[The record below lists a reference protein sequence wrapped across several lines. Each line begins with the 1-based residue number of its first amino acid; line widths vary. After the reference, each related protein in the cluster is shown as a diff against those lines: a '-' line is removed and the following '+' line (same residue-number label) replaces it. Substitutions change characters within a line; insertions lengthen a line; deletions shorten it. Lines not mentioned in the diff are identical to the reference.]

1 MQNENSLK
9 PTAYERAIADYSKE
23 KSAAYEQAKAQAAAE
38 PKSFI
43 CSIHKDIA
51 DYIDAKIKDTEEYI
65 AIMYKG
71 TTVPSAYLGTLR
83 NLQNTAKEAARSFKK
98 EDMSWANR
106 ENSNQDRILQYEV
119 EKHAEINLL
128 IEAAKTYTQEA
139 ETIAQLSLRE
149 AEIDSVFTKAA
160 ASRDAKSGDSK
171 APKNAAKLDAERTA
185 IVGAKAEK
193 ITLLERLK
201 AAIRNGKEKFLNMVE
216 AFKQRGVWEKV
227 LKLRADFGKAWELVK
242 GWLQDAKE
250 LAEEAGEIVQQ
261 AANTAKE
268 VANDLT
274 NPNQTAETQT
284 QAEIAFKP

>member
-1 MQNENSLK
+1 MQNENELK
-9 PTAYERAIADYSKE
+9 AL
-23 KSAAYEQAKAQAAAE
+23 AYEQAKAQLADA

-43 CSIHKDIA
+43 YGIHKDIA
-51 DYIDAKIKDTEEYI
+51 DYIDAQIKNTEEYI
-65 AIMYKG
+65 AVMYKG

-83 NLQNTAKEAARSFKK
+83 SLQHTAKEAARSFKK

-106 ENSNQDRILQYEV
+106 ESSNQDRILQYEV

-139 ETIAQLSLRE
+139 ETIARLSERE
-149 AEIDSVFTKAA
+149 AEIDSLFTKAA
-160 ASRDAKSGDSK
+160 SRDSKSGERK

-216 AFKQRGVWEKV
+216 AFKQRGIWEKV

-261 AANTAKE
+261 AADIAKD